1 MTGYLQLA
9 RLGLAALVFFGALLA
24 LPLSMAWGA
33 SSVLPLEPAHP
44 AGWAQSLEPR
54 LNLYRMGPG
63 LYRSALP
70 KTADWP
76 ALQRL
81 GVTTVVNF
89 YQHSDGEWL
98 RDPQVTQVHLPMH
111 TDRVDDSDVIAALR
125 SIREGESR
133 GAVLIHCKHGQ
144 NRTGLI
150 AAMYRVI
157 YQGWSKEQALAE
169 MAGAGFGGEDRMG
182 DAERYIRGADVGA
195 LRIALESGACSTSPW
210 ALCALKAKLT
220 SLVEGV

>member
-1 MTGYLQLA
+1 MTRYLQLV
-9 RLGLAALVFFGALLA
+9 RLGLASLVFFGALLA

-33 SSVLPLEPAHP
+33 SSALPIKPVRP
-44 AGWAQSLEPR
+44 AGWAQPLDSR
-54 LNLYRMGPG
+54 INLYRMAPG

-70 KTADWP
+70 SATDWP

-81 GVTTVVNF
+81 GVATVVNF
-89 YQHSDGEWL
+89 YQRSDAEWL
-98 RDPQVTQVHLPMH
+98 SDPMVDQVHLPMH
-111 TDRVDDSDVIAALR
+111 TDRIDDSDVIAALR
-125 SIREGESR
+125 SIREAESR

-169 MAGAGFGGEDRMG
+169 MAGGGFGGEDRMG
-182 DAERYIRGADVGA
+182 DAERYIRGADIGA
-195 LRIALESGACSTSPW
+195 LHIALERGACSTSPW
-210 ALCALKAKLT
+210 ALCALKARL
-220 SLVEGV
+220 SALVEGV